1 MKSYQNLLDEGMKA
15 VEKGDA
21 LTGLLLFEE
30 ASKHQLTPTIQS
42 CLGYCLAAEKGKIRE
57 GIELCQQA
65 KRKEPE
71 RSLHYLN
78 LGRIYMLAGQK
89 QFAIKIFRQGMRM
102 EANRTIMR
110 ELEYLGLRRE
120 PVFHRLDR
128 NHPLNR
134 HFGKFMAAIGMR

>member
-1 MKSYQNLLDEGMKA
+1 MNKYQSLLEEGMKA
-15 VEKGDA
+15 VEKGDT

-42 CLGYCLAAEKGKIRE
+42 CLGYCLAKEKRQIRE

-65 KRKEPE
+65 RRKEPE

-78 LGRIYMLAGQK
+78 LGRIYKLAGQK

-102 EANRTIMR
+102 EANRTIMK
-110 ELEYLGLRRE
+110 ELESLGLRRE
-120 PVFHRLDR
+120 PVFHGLDR
-128 NHPLNR
+128 NHPLNK
-134 HFGKFMAAIGMR
+134 HVGKFMAAMGMR